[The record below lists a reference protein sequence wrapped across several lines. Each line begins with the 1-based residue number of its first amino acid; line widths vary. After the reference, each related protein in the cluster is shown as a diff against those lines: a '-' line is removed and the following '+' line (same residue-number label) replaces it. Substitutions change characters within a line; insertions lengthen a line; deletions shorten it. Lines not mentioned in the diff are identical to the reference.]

1 MTVSESRILLKCV
14 DLTNHSNIRM
24 VFSKKLR
31 NLAVRNRDRQR
42 APASSWVALAS
53 FGDFATLTA
62 LHIGRARVCHDLLI
76 VWRVLTSP
84 SKRKSQQCRKEH
96 SSFEGSGAPFEQHH
110 PDIERRALHTNFLQ
124 TDAKLWFCYH
134 MCCEPGVGYK
144 YSPSAFRSS

>member
-1 MTVSESRILLKCV
+1 MMTVSESRILLKRV

-84 SKRKSQQCRKEH
+84 SERKSHQYRKEF
-96 SSFEGSGAPFEQHH
+96 SSFEGSGAPSEQHH
-110 PDIERRALHTNFLQ
+110 PDIERRAPAYKLFTNGCKTMVL
-124 TDAKLWFCYH
+124 LPH
-134 MCCEPGVGYK
+134 VL
-144 YSPSAFRSS
+144 